1 MGIGEGLDPCSLQNR
16 TMLVGAGSRNICRLD
31 VLCQGDRVFERGEAG
46 PGLRWVGRAWEVEA
60 LWQLM
65 R

>member
-46 PGLRWVGRAWEVEA
+46 PGLDGWGGHGRS
-60 LWQLM
+60 
-65 R
+65 RHFGN